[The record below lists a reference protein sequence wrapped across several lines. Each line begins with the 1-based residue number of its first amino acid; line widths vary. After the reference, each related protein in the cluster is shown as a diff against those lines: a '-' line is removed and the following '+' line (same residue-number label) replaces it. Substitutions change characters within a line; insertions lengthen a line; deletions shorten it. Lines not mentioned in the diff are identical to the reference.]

1 MFFCSQTD
9 EVVKVGMLRGP
20 GGDGAHAEKVPF
32 SFTMGQRRR
41 RRRRKEEG
49 MKQKGEDGR
58 QE

>member
-9 EVVKVGMLRGP
+9 EVVKVGMLCGP

-32 SFTMGQRRR
+32 SFTMGQMR

-49 MKQKGEDGR
+49 VKQKGEDGR